1 MNRKDSLKHFY
12 ADQVEPE
19 RVRLMED
26 LRRTLESRST
36 ELTAE
41 YMEHFR
47 EFIKEV
53 ALAQEV
59 RTKGNRL
66 HPVLYIANG
75 STGWGDE
82 CAG

>member
-59 RTKGNRL
+59 RTKGKS
-66 HPVLYIANG
+66 PTSSTLYCERKYWVG
-75 STGWGDE
+75 R
-82 CAG
+82 